1 MSVMRN
7 ERRIELLGSRS
18 SRKRKLSLIRR
29 FCICFR
35 LTSLPLG
42 GDADTARH
50 YFDVVTV
57 QLLLRHANG
66 CLCRHAERKS
76 ACRLVCRS
84 PRPTP
89 PPSYPKMPSL
99 ARLAAPL
106 GFA

>member
-42 GDADTARH
+42 GDAETARH

-76 ACRLVCRS
+76 VCRS

-89 PPSYPKMPSL
+89 ALSYPKMPSL
-99 ARLAAPL
+99 SRLAAPL
-106 GFA
+106 GLA